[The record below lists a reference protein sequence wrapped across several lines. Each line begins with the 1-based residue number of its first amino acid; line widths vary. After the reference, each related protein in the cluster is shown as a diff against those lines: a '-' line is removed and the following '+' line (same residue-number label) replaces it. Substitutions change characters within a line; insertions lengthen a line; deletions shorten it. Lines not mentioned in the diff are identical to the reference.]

1 MFQLGDQRKGKRKSL
16 PPTPPEPQLSAE
28 EVMLKIARNCLSL
41 MGVGE
46 EGKQE
51 KFQSLKREQK
61 QTLKATQVSDNLI
74 INHKNHYLK

>member
-1 MFQLGDQRKGKRKSL
+1 MFQLGYQQKGKRKSEPPPL
-16 PPTPPEPQLSAE
+16 PEEQPTVEK
-28 EVMLKIARNCLSL
+28 VMLKIARNCLTL

-46 EGKQE
+46 EGKKE

-74 INHKNHYLK
+74 INLKIS